1 MKLKALPIAA
11 LLALTLTLT
20 SCGDPGKFSDS
31 EIISKEQK
39 RDTDTAVTYN
49 YADGAS
55 EPPKSYNSYTNAVE
69 SLSFNMLRKKFS
81 QQNGESFVFSPSST
95 ALQLSLLANGASA
108 DLRKEI
114 LLSFENLTTEEIN
127 QSASYFKSRMEEVGL
142 PKKNER
148 ESDFDPLSAEHASLF
163 ENLFINSGNEL
174 TSAFFKTNADFYGFN
189 IIRSD
194 FSNNDFAQKQ
204 KNLFAEYVPNAAVG
218 ADKKS
223 SMYSVSAVS
232 VYDSWLVPYSRENI
246 KDGEFNGADG
256 KKKTS
261 FMTSDENYLSTEKAE
276 AVMKYTS
283 KNPLKLLVIMPKG
296 KTTLEDY
303 LKLFDVAEYNSL
315 LNSMNI
321 KNNVKAELPQF
332 SVDSGSEAKP
342 LSGILSTC
350 GFSTLFSKDAKFKTM
365 NIANKLKL
373 DEMYELEPSVTIS
386 SNGILNGASENT
398 ADISALKS
406 GGGDTKLNSNKT
418 LRFDKPFIFMLVDN
432 ESNIP
437 VYAGVYQK

>member
-1 MKLKALPIAA
+1 
-11 LLALTLTLT
+11 
-20 SCGDPGKFSDS
+20 
-31 EIISKEQK
+31 
-39 RDTDTAVTYN
+39 
-49 YADGAS
+49 
-55 EPPKSYNSYTNAVE
+55 
-69 SLSFNMLRKKFS
+69 
-81 QQNGESFVFSPSST
+81 
-95 ALQLSLLANGASA
+95 
-108 DLRKEI
+108 
-114 LLSFENLTTEEIN
+114 
-127 QSASYFKSRMEEVGL
+127 
-142 PKKNER
+142 
-148 ESDFDPLSAEHASLF
+148 
-163 ENLFINSGNEL
+163 
-174 TSAFFKTNADFYGFN
+174 
-189 IIRSD
+189 
-194 FSNNDFAQKQ
+194 
-204 KNLFAEYVPNAAVG
+204 
-218 ADKKS
+218 
-223 SMYSVSAVS
+223 
-232 VYDSWLVPYSRENI
+232 
-246 KDGEFNGADG
+246 
-256 KKKTS
+256 
-261 FMTSDENYLSTEKAE
+261 MTSDENYLSTEKAE

-386 SNGILNGASENT
+386 SNGILNGASEKT